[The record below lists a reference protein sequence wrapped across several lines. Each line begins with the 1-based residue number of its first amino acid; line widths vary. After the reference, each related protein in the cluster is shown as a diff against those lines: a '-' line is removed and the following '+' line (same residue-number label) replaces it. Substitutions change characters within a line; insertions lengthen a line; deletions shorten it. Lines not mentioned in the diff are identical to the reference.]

1 MLDVLIRHFDCDL
14 AFAAGGG
21 PFGHD
26 EVGVCFPTIGGS
38 NAVADGVWLGGESLR
53 KMNGLQPSH
62 EIRKLSITLPVH
74 VVDALRLKLKGD
86 ETITDCIKRLV
97 TREALG
103 VATNG

>member
-1 MLDVLIRHFDCDL
+1 MFSHYRGLQC
-14 AFAAGGG
+14 
-21 PFGHD
+21 
-26 EVGVCFPTIGGS
+26 GS
-38 NAVADGVWLGGESLR
+38 GWGMVGGESLR

-103 VATNG
+103 GAGPSVLN

>member
-1 MLDVLIRHFDCDL
+1 
-14 AFAAGGG
+14 
-21 PFGHD
+21 
-26 EVGVCFPTIGGS
+26 
-38 NAVADGVWLGGESLR
+38 
-53 KMNGLQPSH
+53 MNGLQPSH

-86 ETITDCIKRLV
+86 ETITDCIKQLV